1 MARGK
6 ETKSK
11 RKPTL
16 PALEERFEFLGDA
29 FVSANQATLRSAV
42 FPVLDKA
49 VGIERALRVWKKTG
63 KAADG
68 DLRALWLHEQR
79 QVRRLMASS
88 GASEVIV
95 DVLEFVEDDQEFGA
109 VLQDAGQPLSELL
122 KRAPATHWSRN
133 VRAPHCRSIMWRS
146 MRRIAEAIGLL
157 HAQGLIHGKIAPEVV
172 ITRGAEEPDF
182 RLTGFEWSLWFAAP
196 TAARSKAK
204 VSDPAGAIAAY
215 SFASDWKN
223 FGQMLA
229 AILGLRLSADGT
241 LSAIGDAPEPNP
253 AERSIIRRLVSPAR
267 TEPVDALVV
276 TRAIDD
282 IVRGLAREGA
292 VRSGTFILHV
302 SEYAGLGDA
311 ASKATSGSIEA
322 DDLRSQ
328 TEWAMA
334 DIAGGADLLVPVG
347 GPSDGRILI
356 LVTPTMVY
364 EIAPANRA
372 DGTSTW
378 DLAYCRKARMREE
391 GSAPPWRVETHRV
404 AQPVE
409 IMLSLRQAW
418 QQRDKLGPAALD
430 WGIFITS
437 DQIGKPDPRTDLR
450 RALLLIQA
458 AEAVTRALEA
468 LPVEV
473 VQTARR
479 DGGGFVLDVRSR
491 DGSDR
496 DRMAVALRLSNT
508 VDTLYR
514 RFEEERQEKD
524 EGWFL
529 GPSSALGGDRRADV
543 QAIYAGPGEWRGLKT
558 YRFEV
563 DEEPE
568 NPRGLFLRP
577 SQDTGTEGVI
587 ARRIRNAAA
596 LADLPGLADLLS
608 DIWLTRRT
616 VRTRPDRDA
625 AYEKLDEA
633 KRNALDAVW
642 ATSPAYLVVGPP
654 GVGKT
659 HLATEV
665 VRRYFNDEPS
675 SRVLLTAQGHDALD
689 NLQDAVGKAFQKAD
703 VTDALVVRTSTERRD
718 AGTFGTL
725 TQVGRMLDDLRASPL
740 AQSTVLK
747 GWVPRLDAV
756 RGAVGVAVARAGG
769 SPGTEPGLRGDVRAT
784 SDLLLDAANVVV
796 TTTNSA
802 AVERMVADRSQFDL
816 VLVEEAAKAT
826 GPELV
831 GALALSG
838 KRLLIGDHHQL
849 PPFDA
854 ITLERL
860 LGDHALSRDVLS
872 RATDLAGNLLPE
884 GEVEDLATTLASDAD
899 LERIRGIAL
908 RLVQPFKFVA
918 EEDDRRARS
927 NPSHRRVTTILN
939 EQRRMHPAIA
949 TVVSEGFYGGRLITA
964 PARIASAY
972 GEPAP
977 ILAEDPLPAAPL
989 IVVDFP
995 HVSATGRGDPMERSR
1010 PRWHNPREVRAVLKV
1025 LHHLRP
1031 RPGVEAP
1038 PTLAILSPYG
1048 AQVAELKQAVAAACL
1063 SGSLSLEG
1071 FAPVRSGL
1079 GFVATTDSFQGGE
1092 ADVVIISLVRNNP
1105 RVGPAALGFLRDERR
1120 MNVLLSRAKSKLI
1133 LVTSM
1138 DFLDEAVRGATSP
1151 EAKAELGFITT
1162 VVTTIRRLTKEVGPD
1177 GIHSAR
1183 IVSPHDLE
1191 VRP

>member
-1 MARGK
+1 M
-6 ETKSK
+6 TKSK
-11 RKPTL
+11 RKIGL
-16 PALEERFEFLGDA
+16 PALEDRFEFLGAA
-29 FVSANQATLRSAV
+29 FVTADQATLRSAV

-49 VGIERALRVWKKTG
+49 IGIERALRVWKKTG
-63 KAADG
+63 TAADG

-79 QVRRLMASS
+79 QVRRLMATA
-88 GASEVIV
+88 GAAEVIV

-122 KRAPATHWSRN
+122 KRTSATHWTRNISASR
-133 VRAPHCRSIMWRS
+133 CRSIMWRS

-157 HAQGLIHGKIAPEVV
+157 HAQGLIHGRIAADVV

-196 TAARSKAK
+196 TETRSKAK
-204 VSDPAGAIAAY
+204 VPDPAEAVAAY

-229 AILGLRLSADGT
+229 GVLDLRLLQDGS
-241 LSAIGDAPEPNP
+241 LSAVGDAPEPNP

-267 TEPVDALVV
+267 TEPVDALIV

-282 IVRGLAREGA
+282 IVRCLAREGA

-311 ASKATSGSIEA
+311 ASKATNGSIEA
-322 DDLRSQ
+322 DDIRSQ
-328 TEWAMA
+328 VEWAMA
-334 DIAGGADLLVPVG
+334 DMAGGAELLVPVG
-347 GPSDGRILI
+347 GTTVDHRVLM
-356 LVTPTMVY
+356 LVTPAMVY
-364 EIAPANRA
+364 EVAPANRA

-378 DLAYCRKARMREE
+378 DIAYCRKARLREE
-391 GSAPPWRVETHRV
+391 GSAPSWRFETHEV
-404 AQPVE
+404 AQPIE
-409 IMLSLRQAW
+409 IIPSLRQAW
-418 QQRDKLGPAALD
+418 RQCEKLGPAALD
-430 WGIFITS
+430 WAIFIAS
-437 DQIGKPDPRTDLR
+437 NQVGRPDPRTDVR
-450 RALLLIQA
+450 RALLFIQT
-458 AEAVTRALEA
+458 AEAVIKALDA

-473 VQTARR
+473 VQTTKR
-479 DGGGFVLDVRSR
+479 DGGGFVLDLRPR

-496 DRMAVALRLSNT
+496 DKMAGALRLSNT

-543 QAIYAGPGEWRGLKT
+543 QATYAGPGEWRGLKT

-563 DEEPE
+563 DDEPE
-568 NPRGLFLRP
+568 SPRGLFLRP
-577 SQDTGTEGVI
+577 SQDTGVEGVI

-596 LADLPGLADLLS
+596 LMDLPGLADVLS

-616 VRTRPDRDA
+616 VRAQPDRDA

-633 KRNALDAVW
+633 KRNALDSVW

-665 VRRYFNDEPS
+665 VRRYFDDEPS

-689 NLQDAVGKAFQKAD
+689 NLQEAVRKAFQKAD

-718 AGTFGTL
+718 
-725 TQVGRMLDDLRASPL
+725 VGIFDTSAEVERMLADLHASPL
-740 AQSTVLK
+740 AQSTVLR
-747 GWVPRLDAV
+747 GWVPRLEAV
-756 RGAVGVAVARAGG
+756 MEAATARAGG
-769 SPGTEPGLRGDVRAT
+769 APETNASLRGDVRAT
-784 SDLLLDAANVVV
+784 SDLLLDAANIVV

-802 AVERMVADRSQFDL
+802 AIERMVADRSQFDL

-854 ITLERL
+854 ITLEHL

-872 RATDLAGNLLPE
+872 RAGDLAGNLLRE
-884 GEVEDLATTLASDAD
+884 GEVEDLATTLASDAY
-899 LERIRGIAL
+899 LEKIRGVAL
-908 RLVQPFKFVA
+908 RLIQPFKFVA

-949 TVVSEGFYGGRLITA
+949 TVVSEAFYDGKLITS
-964 PARIASAY
+964 PQRIASAY
-972 GEPAP
+972 GEAAP
-977 ILAEDPLPAAPL
+977 IVVEAPLPAAPL
-989 IVVDFP
+989 VVVNFP
-995 HVSATGRGDPMERSR
+995 HVSVTGNGDPMERSR
-1010 PRWHNPREVRAVLKV
+1010 PRWHNPKEVRAVLNV
-1025 LHHLRP
+1025 IRCLRP
-1031 RPGVEAP
+1031 RPGVKTL

-1048 AQVAELKQAVAAACL
+1048 AQVAELKQAVATARL
-1063 SGSLSLEG
+1063 SGDLSTEG
-1071 FAPVRSGL
+1071 FTPVRAGL
-1079 GFVATTDSFQGGE
+1079 DFVATTDSFQGGE

-1133 LVTSM
+1133 LVTSL
-1138 DFLDEAVRGATSP
+1138 DFLDEAVSGAAST
-1151 EAKAELGFITT
+1151 EARDELGFITT
-1162 VVTTIRRLTKEVGPD
+1162 VTTTIRRLTKEIGPD
-1177 GIHSAR
+1177 GIHSAS
-1183 IVSPHDLE
+1183 IISPQDLE
-1191 VRP
+1191 VRT